1 MVFGA
6 VVNEGGR
13 LWSTKLPLPVKAPML
28 SLQRRKKARLP
39 SANRQEPAKPA
50 PTAQAVGGLLTTQ
63 LQVVPARVSVPVM
76 GLCSARCSHAGAQQ
90 RRCSSACDGLLPG
103 VDTECARP
111 AQAAMRPNAFRTRSE
126 RRPHYQAP
134 PKRPRYTT
142 PAGADALKP
151 LPSTCARS
159 QRTPPPSR

>member
-1 MVFGA
+1 MVDKA
-6 VVNEGGR
+6 AAASQSADAE
-13 LWSTKLPLPVKAPML
+13 PLAAQKGPLAKCQTPRACEA
-28 SLQRRKKARLP
+28 SAHSASRRRFAD
-39 SANRQEPAKPA
+39 N
-50 PTAQAVGGLLTTQ
+50 TAASCSCVRIS
-63 LQVVPARVSVPVM
+63 PCE